1 MDCSFKGQI
10 GSLATV
16 PDGSTPQPRTV
27 RASSSS
33 LQMCHQEGGD
43 IESNKLYQICAP
55 KLWNKYNCFCIETS
69 IQRKQNDLL
78 IYQTGRRSIGG
89 WHIILCIKCFSAFL
103 GFAYFKGK
111 GNTYPE
117 CYCFENSKSRD
128 LILLNWDSCHANVTM
143 IHVGEWV
150 RGERR
155 VAQMSLVGLHL
166 IFPFPPCT

>member
-10 GSLATV
+10 GLLATV

-69 IQRKQNDLL
+69 IQLVNRVIYWSIRLGGDPLEGGTLYCALNVSVLSWDLH
-78 IYQTGRRSIGG
+78 TSRE
-89 WHIILCIKCFSAFL
+89 
-103 GFAYFKGK
+103 KGIH
-111 GNTYPE
+111 PE
-117 CYCFENSKSRD
+117 CYCFENSKSWG

-143 IHVGEWV
+143 IHVGERVW
-150 RGERR
+150 GERR

-166 IFPFPPCT
+166 IFPYPPCT